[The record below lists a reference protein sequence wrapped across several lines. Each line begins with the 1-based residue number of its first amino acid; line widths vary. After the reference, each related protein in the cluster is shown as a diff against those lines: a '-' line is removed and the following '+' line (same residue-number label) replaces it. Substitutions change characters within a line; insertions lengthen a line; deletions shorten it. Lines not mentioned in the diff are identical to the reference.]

1 MSKRKCEFTSEES
14 SAPFAKQLK
23 SIPFP
28 GFEMDVDVAMSDASS
43 DFGSALN
50 SPEAYH
56 SRLASNVSTNSS
68 GSVDNTPAVADLS
81 AQNIGLLQPSSS
93 FKHHGTGCQQIPK
106 LRIAC
111 SPGLNGSR
119 TMWSFCEECGAI
131 SQVDSD

>member
-1 MSKRKCEFTSEES
+1 MQ
-14 SAPFAKQLK
+14 FAKQLK

-68 GSVDNTPAVADLS
+68 GSVDNTPA
-81 AQNIGLLQPSSS
+81 GEY
-93 FKHHGTGCQQIPK
+93 
-106 LRIAC
+106 LRYALALYILRRAY
-111 SPGLNGSR
+111 GS
-119 TMWSFCEECGAI
+119 
-131 SQVDSD
+131 